1 MVVVSLPSID
11 TVVVSSL
18 SAGGLD
24 LVAKSCGHDSLAFL
38 GLVVSFEERPAGVAR
53 QLLGAICAV
62 DASAQVFSLDGG
74 NLFTV

>member
-38 GLVVSFEERPAGVAR
+38 VEVRPAGVAR